1 MSRATKP
8 AALTGLALLTFAV
21 VLGLAGCGQGTS
33 KATDVGNTQ
42 ADVDSLFQN
51 YVDALNNS
59 DSLAVRA
66 AFAPGPDVTV
76 AGRERFFRGSEGV
89 ERNTEGLLA
98 AGENKFD
105 IDSLDVVPIE
115 KTHALAMVIYTVEP
129 SDQDVPAF
137 HATGTYL
144 LEKIAT
150 KWRIIHAHVCPAREM

>member
-1 MSRATKP
+1 MAVRSGALVKFAGTALILLIAVILIGCAPKSEKSAS
-8 AALTGLALLTFAV
+8 AAA
-21 VLGLAGCGQGTS
+21 
-33 KATDVGNTQ
+33 DVR

-115 KTHALAMVIYTVEP
+115 KTHALAMGIYTVQP
-129 SDQDVPAF
+129 SDQDLPAF
-137 HATGTYL
+137 
-144 LEKIAT
+144 
-150 KWRIIHAHVCPAREM
+150 P

>member
-1 MSRATKP
+1 MPRAATL
-8 AALTGLALLTFAV
+8 AASAVIALVIVLA
-21 VLGLAGCGQGTS
+21 LAGCGTGSEQKSTAG
-33 KATDVGNTQ
+33 ADVR
-42 ADVDSLFQN
+42 AEVDSLFQN
-51 YVDALNNS
+51 YVDALNGS

-129 SDQDVPAF
+129 ADQDVPAF

>member
-1 MSRATKP
+1 MSRAATFVAS
-8 AALTGLALLTFAV
+8 AAITLLI
-21 VLGLAGCGQGTS
+21 VLVLAGCGQRAENNAAAG
-33 KATDVGNTQ
+33 
-42 ADVDSLFQN
+42 ADARAEVDSLFQN
-51 YVDALNNS
+51 YVDALNGS

-129 SDQDVPAF
+129 ADQDVPAF

-150 KWRIIHAHVCPAREM
+150 KWKIVHAHVCPAREM